1 MRWASARTDVR
12 ENTFLWKTRM
22 ILHVTMMFIR
32 DFFTLYFLIPLIYR
46 FWVFFFFINKFSS
59 RTSEYLFTIVF
70 RRSSFRFTL
79 SLSVLSYIKNR
90 INIHVFIEMRY
101 WKSHFL
107 SFLLRIHMKI
117 FFLRIYFALRSIAT
131 QSHFQMSSCR
141 YDCSNF
147 I

>member
-1 MRWASARTDVR
+1 MRWASATLEKIRSLKEDV
-12 ENTFLWKTRM
+12 M
-22 ILHVTMMFIR
+22 ILHVKMMFIR

-79 SLSVLSYIKNR
+79 SLSVLLYVQDV

-101 WKSHFL
+101 WKSHLL
-107 SFLLRIHMKI
+107 SFLVHTHMKI
-117 FFLRIYFALRSIAT
+117 FSFEDIFCLAIYCNTLT
-131 QSHFQMSSCR
+131 L
-141 YDCSNF
+141 SNVLMQIRLF
-147 I
+147 KLYW

>member
-46 FWVFFFFINKFSS
+46 FWVFFFFKNKFSS

-79 SLSVLSYIKNR
+79 SLSVLLYLENV
-90 INIHVFIEMRY
+90 INIHVFIEIRY
-101 WKSHFL
+101 WESHLL
-107 SFLLRIHMKI
+107 SFLLCIHMKI

-131 QSHFQMSSCR
+131 HSHFQMSSCR
-141 YDCSNF
+141 YDSPNF